1 MAEPLAQLASTRHV
15 MLVLAND
22 ETVMPEFELDQVSA
36 EGQGGADT
44 GSAENR
50 VSQLNLS
57 PAAQ

>member
-1 MAEPLAQLASTRHV
+1 
-15 MLVLAND
+15 MLVFAND
-22 ETVMPEFELDQVSA
+22 ETVMPEFELEQGSA
-36 EGQGGADT
+36 EGQGVADT